1 MSVIEN
7 RNVGAGPLLSCSGV
21 RQCFP
26 KPSAGEIVVL
36 NDVDLTL
43 REGEIVGLLG
53 RSGSGKST
61 LLRIVAGL
69 MTPTGGKV
77 TYCGGPVAGPWAG
90 VAPGFQT
97 FALFPLVAGLGERG
111 AGMEAP
117 RRPVPRVRL
126 PAAAAIHTNRVCGL
140 PHAPPP

>member
-1 MSVIEN
+1 MNVIEHPN
-7 RNVGAGPLLSCSGV
+7 FDAAPLLSCAGV

-43 REGEIVGLLG
+43 REGELVGLLG

-69 MTPTGGKV
+69 MLPTGGKV
-77 TYCGGPVAGPWAG
+77 MYCGSPVAGPCSG
-90 VAPGFQT
+90 VAMVFQT
-97 FALFPLVAGLGERG
+97 FALFP
-111 AGMEAP
+111 
-117 RRPVPRVRL
+117 
-126 PAAAAIHTNRVCGL
+126 
-140 PHAPPP
+140 

>member
-77 TYCGGPVAGPWAG
+77 TYCGGPVAGAFAG
-90 VAPGFQT
+90 GCPVFCHFPP
-97 FALFPLVAGLGERG
+97 FPLLRGLAHARAGL
-111 AGMEAP
+111 
-117 RRPVPRVRL
+117 
-126 PAAAAIHTNRVCGL
+126 
-140 PHAPPP
+140 